1 MTRQYTQ
8 IRYAL
13 IQQFNAA
20 SDYTGGCTQHERD
33 VAHYEHGRKVG
44 LAQALELVDALL
56 RSEKGRPARMRRA
69 EEIVAVVDSEQR
81 YREPALH

>member
-1 MTRQYTQ
+1 MTRPYTQ
-8 IRYAL
+8 IRHVL

-44 LAQALELVDALL
+44 LAQALELVDALV
-56 RSEKGRPARMRRA
+56 RSEKGRPAPRRRA
-69 EEIVAVVDSEQR
+69 EEIVTAVASER
-81 YREPALH
+81 VPLH